1 MCSRSGKAD
10 RLQKQQ
16 EHIVAQCEI
25 LVRGFAIVGI
35 NALVDEATGYQDV
48 RDRQALAEIL
58 KKYIDGELYKWT
70 ETFPLAL
77 YKEMFRLKGWAW
89 DNGKMPSVVGH
100 YTNDLVYDR
109 LAKGM
114 LEELK
119 RVNPKD
125 AVTGRRKHRNYQFSN
140 TRNGVSR
147 LESAPLRIA
156 RHGARIHNLGPVL
169 SFG

>member
-1 MCSRSGKAD
+1 
-10 RLQKQQ
+10 
-16 EHIVAQCEI
+16 VAQCEI

-147 LESAPLRIA
+147 LYELLGMA
-156 RHGARIHNLGPVL
+156 RASTTWDQFYRLVDRTFPRVGDTPRLPFVEDV
-169 SFG
+169 